1 MISDRMP
8 IIDLHIESREQ
19 LISALGEAAE
29 IEHSLMCC
37 YLYAMFSLKKSETEG
52 VNAQELAVISGWR
65 RSIRSIALEEMT
77 HLTLVANL
85 TSAIGGTPHF
95 LRPNLPASPGFYP
108 AGVVIKLA
116 PFCLD
121 TVDHFI
127 FLERP
132 AEIVISDGKTFEPV
146 NYRRTVPSGRL
157 MPFASDYATIG
168 DLYKAIRRAID
179 NLAKKLGEA
188 ALFCGEAS
196 RQIHPSDSALP
207 GLAAITD
214 LASAHRALDTIVIQG
229 EGSVAMGDSHFSR
242 FQSIKT
248 EYQQL
253 LALRPEFSPA
263 RPVARNP
270 LMRTPV
276 NNDDRVHIIAEPAA
290 SLIDLANALYV
301 HMLRMLQ
308 QVYSS
313 HVRKASDKQALLKSA
328 YLLMH
333 ATTSVAEHLTFL
345 PANPEHPGTT
355 AGMSFATIRM
365 LAPLE
370 VGETEVQLL
379 RERTE
384 ELLEHIKKI
393 ATTVPELLAT
403 ISVVSDVHV
412 LLAAM
417 SFSTVSGP
425 ATEPSQAGPSHAEQN
440 QTEPQPGTTAEVE
453 IAIGKSVEIHFEG
466 KRCMHS
472 RNCVLSLPQ
481 VFLANTTGQ
490 WLQPDATSVERLVAV
505 AENCPSGAIRY
516 VRRDNG
522 AQEAPPPVNILNVR
536 ENGPLAVRAQ
546 ILLRGVEIGYRATFC
561 RCGRSNNK
569 PFCDGSHAGNFVAT
583 GEPVTGDTT
592 ALDVRDGPISIAPQQ
607 NGPLEIS
614 GNLEICAGT
623 GRTVARV
630 TQARLCRC
638 GHSNN
643 KPFCDGSHAAVNF
656 IAN

>member
-1 MISDRMP
+1 MP
-8 IIDLHIESREQ
+8 IPDLHIESREQ
-19 LISALGEAAE
+19 LIGALGEAAE

-37 YLYAMFSLKKSETEG
+37 YLYAMFSLKKNEAEG
-52 VNAQELAVISGWR
+52 VSAQELAVIDRWR

-95 LRPNLPASPGFYP
+95 LRPNFPASPGFYP

-132 AEIVISDGKTFEPV
+132 DGMVVPDGKAFEPV
-146 NYRRTVPSGRL
+146 DYRRTVLSGRL

-168 DLYKAIRRAID
+168 DLYNAIRRAID
-179 NLAKKLGEA
+179 NLAGKLGETV
-188 ALFCGEAS
+188 LFCGEAS

-207 GLAAITD
+207 GLATITD

-229 EGSVAMGDSHFSR
+229 EGSVAAGDSHFSR

-248 EYQQL
+248 EYLEL
-253 LALRPEFSPA
+253 LALRPGFSPA

-270 LMRTPV
+270 VMRTPV
-276 NNDDRVHIIAEPAA
+276 NNDGRVHIVAEPAA

-313 HVRKASDKQALLKSA
+313 HARKASDKQALLKSA

-345 PANPEHPGTT
+345 PASAEHPGTT

-370 VGETEVQLL
+370 AGETEVRLL
-379 RERTE
+379 SERTA
-384 ELLEHIKKI
+384 ELLEHVKKM
-393 ATTVPELLAT
+393 AASVVELRAT
-403 ISVVSDVHV
+403 INVVSEVHA
-412 LLAAM
+412 LISAM
-417 SFSTVSGP
+417 SFATAGEP
-425 ATEPSQAGPSHAEQN
+425 ATAPTHAQ
-440 QTEPQPGTTAEVE
+440 PQPDTAAKVE
-453 IAIGKSVEIHFEG
+453 IATGKSIEIYFEG
-466 KRCMHS
+466 KRCIHS
-472 RNCVLSLPQ
+472 RHCVLELPQ
-481 VFLANTTGQ
+481 VFLANTPGQ
-490 WLQPDATSVERLVAV
+490 WIQPDATSAERLVAV

-516 VRRDNG
+516 VRRNHG
-522 AQEAPPPVNILNVR
+522 AQETAPPVNTLNVR
-536 ENGPLAVRAQ
+536 ENGPLAVRAP

-569 PFCDGSHAGNFVAT
+569 PFCDGSHTGEFVAT
-583 GEPVTGDTT
+583 GEPATDDTT

-607 NGPLEIS
+607 NGPLEIN
-614 GNLEICAGT
+614 GNLEICTGT
-623 GRTVARV
+623 GRTIARV
-630 TQARLCRC
+630 THARLCRC

-643 KPFCDGSHAAVNF
+643 KPFCDGSHALVDF
-656 IAN
+656 IAE

>member
-1 MISDRMP
+1 MP
-8 IIDLHIESREQ
+8 IPDLHIESREQ
-19 LISALGEAAE
+19 LIGALGEAAE

-52 VNAQELAVISGWR
+52 VSAQELAVIDRWR
-65 RSIRSIALEEMT
+65 RIIRSIALEEMG

-132 AEIVISDGKTFEPV
+132 AEMAVPDGKAFEPAD
-146 NYRRTVPSGRL
+146 YRRAVPSGRL

-168 DLYKAIRRAID
+168 DLYNAIRRAID
-179 NLAKKLGEA
+179 NLAKKLGET

-229 EGSVAMGDSHFSR
+229 EGSVATGDSHFSR

-270 LMRTPV
+270 VMRTPV

-333 ATTSVAEHLTFL
+333 ATTSVAEHLTLL
-345 PANPEHPGTT
+345 PANPEHPGTA

-370 VGETEVQLL
+370 MGAIEVQLL

-384 ELLEHIKKI
+384 ELLEHIKII
-393 ATTVPELLAT
+393 ATSALELRET
-403 ISVVSDVHV
+403 ISVVSDVHA
-412 LLAAM
+412 LLSAM
-417 SFSTVSGP
+417 SFATVS
-425 ATEPSQAGPSHAEQN
+425 EPTAVPIHAELPPD
-440 QTEPQPGTTAEVE
+440 TIAKVE
-453 IAIGKSVEIHFEG
+453 IVTGKSVEIHFEG
-466 KRCMHS
+466 KRCIHS
-472 RNCVLSLPQ
+472 RHCVLGLPQ
-481 VFLANTTGQ
+481 VFLADTPGQ
-490 WLQPDATSVERLVAV
+490 WIQPDATSAERLVAV

-522 AQEAPPPVNILNVR
+522 ARETPPPVNTLNVR
-536 ENGPLAVRAQ
+536 ENGPLAVRAP
-546 ILLRGVEIGYRATFC
+546 IHLRGVEIGYRATFC

-569 PFCDGSHAGNFVAT
+569 PFCDGSHAGEFVAT
-583 GEPVTGDTT
+583 GEPATGDTT
-592 ALDVRDGPISIAPQQ
+592 ALDVRDGSISIAPQQ

-623 GRTVARV
+623 GRTVACV
-630 TQARLCRC
+630 TQVRLCRC

-643 KPFCDGSHAAVNF
+643 KPFCDGSHAVVNF
-656 IAN
+656 IAE